1 MDPNSK
7 EIISPIFFFFF
18 FLIDTIKTR
27 FESLAQ
33 KVDGLRPKKP
43 KTMNLQRMGQKNQAL
58 MNQTNVK
65 VDPDD
70 KKMKL
75 DRFVVKKIVIGTIRG
90 DQFLYLSFRFDYKVS
105 SRLQQCFSLRF
116 PIPILIAPPP
126 FIYPF
131 PFFSL
136 PSTCNPGQLI
146 LILVLSATSPNFQ
159 VVAIR
164 LKSTIQISP
173 PH

>member
-1 MDPNSK
+1 
-7 EIISPIFFFFF
+7 
-18 FLIDTIKTR
+18 
-27 FESLAQ
+27 
-33 KVDGLRPKKP
+33 
-43 KTMNLQRMGQKNQAL
+43 
-58 MNQTNVK
+58 MNQTNIK
-65 VDPDD
+65 VDLVD

-75 DRFVVKKIVIGTIRG
+75 DRFMVKKIVLDIVQG

-136 PSTCNPGQLI
+136 PSTCSPG
-146 LILVLSATSPNFQ
+146 
-159 VVAIR
+159 
-164 LKSTIQISP
+164 
-173 PH
+173 